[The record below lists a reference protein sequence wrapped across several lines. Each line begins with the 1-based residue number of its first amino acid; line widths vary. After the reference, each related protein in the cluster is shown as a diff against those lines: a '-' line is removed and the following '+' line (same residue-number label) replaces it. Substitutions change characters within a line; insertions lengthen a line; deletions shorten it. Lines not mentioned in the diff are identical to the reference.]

1 MPPHEATGRV
11 KVIGF
16 QWAPA
21 AHDVKDYLARN
32 RVAYDWLDV
41 ERSAEGERIRARMGV
56 AARDLPLVL
65 FPDGSHLL
73 SPSSAEIAERIGLST
88 SAESPFYDLVVV
100 GGGPAGLAAAVYG
113 ASEGLRTIVVEREA
127 PGGQAGTSAHIEN
140 YLGFPGGL
148 TGGELAQRS
157 VEQARHFGVEIVAAR
172 GATALGV
179 DEPFRTLRLDDGSE
193 IRCHTVLLALGV
205 QWRLLDAPGC
215 HGLIGRGIYYGA
227 AGAEATAC
235 RDADVFLLGAGNS
248 AGQAAMVLSRYA
260 RSVTLVAP
268 EQDFGEKMSDYLLE
282 RLQGTE
288 NVSFRSGCKIANA
301 VGDGRLQT
309 ITIEDTKT
317 GETEEVPTPALFVF
331 IGASPETAWLDGVVA
346 RDEQGYLLAGADAPD
361 WPLDRPPSPLESSLP
376 GVFVAGD
383 VRAGSVKRVGAAVG
397 EGSMAI
403 QYIPAYLRER

>member
-1 MPPHEATGRV
+1 MPSI

-32 RVAYDWLDV
+32 RVPYDWVDL
-41 ERSAEGERIRARMGV
+41 EQSAEGEQIRSKIGV
-56 AARDLPLVL
+56 APRDLPLVV
-65 FPDGSHLL
+65 FPDGSYLL
-73 SPSSAEIAERIGLST
+73 SPTSEQLAEKIGLQT
-88 SAESPFYDLVVV
+88 SAESPFYDLVVI

-113 ASEGLRTIVVEREA
+113 ASEGLRTIVIEREA
-127 PGGQAGTSAHIEN
+127 PGGQAGTSSHIEN

-148 TGGELAQRS
+148 TGGDLAERS
-157 VEQARHFGVEIVAAR
+157 VRQARHFGVEIVATRAAVR
-172 GATALGV
+172 LGV
-179 DEPFRTLRLDDGSE
+179 EEPYRTVHLDDE
-193 IRCHTVLLALGV
+193 TELFCHTILLALGV

-215 HGLIGRGIYYGA
+215 RGLIGRGIYYGA

-235 RDADVFLLGAGNS
+235 KGADVFLLGAGNS

-260 RSVTLVAP
+260 RQVTLIAP

-288 NVSFRSGCKIANA
+288 NVKFRSGCKVVNA
-301 VGDGRLQT
+301 VGEGRLET
-309 ITIEDTKT
+309 ITIEDLET
-317 GETEEVPTPALFVF
+317 GETEEVATGALFVF
-331 IGASPETAWLDGVVA
+331 IGASPETDWLDGVVD
-346 RDEQGYLLAGADAPD
+346 RDPHGFIRAGFDAAGWPD
-361 WPLDRPPSPLESSLP
+361 ERSPFPLETSLP

-383 VRAGSVKRVGAAVG
+383 VRSGSVKRVGAAVG

-403 QYIPAYLRER
+403 QYIHSYLKDR